1 MIHSLV
7 KLRSVVIVVAAA
19 ALVFAIAC
27 GAEPEPAPAVSAA
40 DIQKSVEAAIAAQPA
55 GLTRSDVESI
65 VSESAAGQLSASE
78 VRDIIDE
85 SVRAQPAPG
94 LDMTQLSSLV
104 NAAVEDAVP
113 EGISADEISSAVQAQ
128 VSAGLSNALTRGDI
142 EDLVA
147 SAVEDAVGD
156 QLTAEQVTDIV
167 NASLAAANQ
176 AVEEAAAEEAASA
189 PSQPA
194 DVEQTLVLASGR
206 NLGPGNP
213 HDYSSSFVLL
223 DLLYEPLVRY
233 DANGDIQPAL
243 AESWEISDDGLTWTF
258 NLRRGVTFHDGTPFN
273 AEAVK
278 WNMERWVG
286 TSRHDWLPTTGR
298 ISSIETPDDF
308 TVVLTL
314 SESYYPAIQDL
325 TLVRPVR
332 FLSSE
337 GVDSAGEFA
346 SAIGTGPWQVE
357 SLSDTRAVL
366 SRNEAYWGEKPEL
379 DELVIE
385 VILDAQTRVAA
396 LLSGEVDVIGG
407 SYLGGV
413 SLESLP
419 VLERNDDVSIQ
430 TGAGLNTFYM
440 APRFDVPPLDDVRVR
455 RALNYAIDR
464 AGISDA
470 LFGGRAVPA
479 QHLLPESIPYVTI
492 ADAGLYEYDPD
503 RARELITEA
512 GWTLNG
518 SGVFEKDGVPLKLT
532 LVVDDGQ
539 SPQAATMAQAL
550 QAQYKDVGVEL
561 DIRNFDYSG
570 WLDALYTNDYS
581 LIVRS
586 SYGPPYDPHTLM
598 SSAFY
603 TDTNEDH
610 YMSYFDSDL
619 DQLIDSALAST
630 DPQERQEIYDRMW
643 RHLEDVSAII
653 PLVFPERV
661 FAVRNE
667 VEGFRLGGSEYDWA
681 WGVEDVII
689 TGN

>member
-7 KLRSVVIVVAAA
+7 NWRSVAIVVAA

-27 GAEPEPAPAVSAA
+27 GTEPEPAPAVSAA

-55 GLTRSDVESI
+55 GLSRADVESI

-194 DVEQTLVLASGR
+194 AVEQTLVLASGR

-258 NLRRGVTFHDGTPFN
+258 NLRQGVTFHDGTPFN

>member
-1 MIHSLV
+1 MIHSLL
-7 KLRSVVIVVAAA
+7 KCRSVTIVAAVA

-27 GAEPEPAPAVSAA
+27 AAQPEPAPAVSAA

-65 VSESAAGQLSASE
+65 VSESAAGQLSAAE

-85 SVRAQPAPG
+85 SVRAQPAPE
-94 LDMTQLSSLV
+94 LDMAQLSSLV

-128 VSAGLSNALTRGDI
+128 VSAGLSDALTRGDI
-142 EDLVA
+142 EDLIA
-147 SAVEDAVGD
+147 KAVEDAVGD

-176 AVEEAAAEEAASA
+176 AVEEAAAEEAAGAS
-189 PSQPA
+189 SQPA

-258 NLRRGVTFHDGTPFN
+258 NLRRGVTFHDGTAFN

-298 ISSIETPDDF
+298 ISSIETADDL

-366 SRNEAYWGEKPEL
+366 VRNEAYWGEKPEL

-419 VLERNDDVSIQ
+419 VLERNDDVRIQ
-430 TGAGLNTFYM
+430 TAAGLNTFYM

-492 ADAGLYEYDPD
+492 ANDDLYEYDPD

-518 SGVFEKDGVPLKLT
+518 GGVFEKDGVPLKLT

-550 QAQYKDVGVEL
+550 QAQYKEVGVEL

-610 YMSYFDSDL
+610 YMSYFDSDM